1 MTAYHAKVPI
11 VPVCIDT
18 ANNKVRM
25 FKPTRI
31 LIGQPVP
38 YESLGFEKGGAAE
51 YERAALNIFD
61 KIIALKRRKIGEDEN
76 G

>member
-31 LIGQPVP
+31 LIGEPVP
-38 YESLGFEKGGAAE
+38 YEALGFEKGGAAE

-61 KIIALKRRKIGEDEN
+61 KIIAMKRRKIGEGDN